1 MTFPT
6 KDSSKEY
13 IILNINYNI
22 IEVIRRRRNVS
33 KRPKIAT
40 INEWTSQEEEEKDE
54 GADNYLLVSQ
64 DQYKNDRSIKSFDVY
79 VAI

>member
-64 DQYKNDRSIKSFDVY
+64 DQYVITVS
-79 VAI
+79 